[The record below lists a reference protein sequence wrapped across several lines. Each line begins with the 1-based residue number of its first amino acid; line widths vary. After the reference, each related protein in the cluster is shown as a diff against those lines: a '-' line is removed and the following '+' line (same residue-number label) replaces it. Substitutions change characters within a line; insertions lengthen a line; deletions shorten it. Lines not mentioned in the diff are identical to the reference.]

1 LIFEGFIMTG
11 LDEESLE
18 MLKSFL
24 GRDVSH
30 EWGSCRDYMDVY
42 NLHID
47 DVRELVRK
55 NAGVYVERYIMHLL
69 GKGGLRNAKS
79 FGYYVVH
86 KNENIN
92 DWLRD
97 SYQEG

>member
-1 LIFEGFIMTG
+1 MVG
-11 LDEESLE
+11 LGEESLE
-18 MLKSFL
+18 RLKSFL
-24 GRDVSH
+24 GRDASQ

-42 NLHID
+42 NLHIN

-69 GKGGLRNAKS
+69 GKGGLQNAKS
-79 FGYYVVH
+79 FRSCVVQEN
-86 KNENIN
+86 KNID